1 MAIQAKY
8 SASAGLQTLIPG
20 SGAATTVLDLTNDI
34 TLRASKDGDSRNGNT
49 FKLVCAA
56 AADNDAANAEA
67 VVKVAFTQTAAAIL
81 CTVTPDSTPAGTITT
96 AEVAE
101 MINTGAVAG
110 KNIVITDPLNLRTL
124 QSATGG
130 GAAVLANG
138 GEVGGAGVIGTF
150 AGAPTADFHIGGA
163 GLSTDVETL
172 TQQVVEI
179 TCPRANVAGF
189 AGTTVTLVDADG
201 LPNEYVIQ
209 IAGVPAAVGN
219 QIAVNF
225 ANDEGDADAV
235 AAAFEGVIDDAVGSH
250 TSAAVGAV
258 ITVTNLKPG
267 VALAPVVTGTAGFT
281 AVVTAAGSGANK
293 GALSLHGVTIIDT
306 SAACALT
313 LADAPADQAGLIK
326 TVVRTAAGNATN
338 ADLVIAKH
346 VDGAG
351 GNNEKLR
358 FDAGGE
364 KVSMIW
370 LGSTWANIGTRT
382 ATQA

>member
-8 SASAGLQTLIPG
+8 SAAAGLQTLIPG
-20 SGAATTVLDLTNDI
+20 SDAATTILATTAAI
-34 TLRASKDGDSRNGNT
+34 TLRASRDGDSRNGNT
-49 FKLVCAA
+49 FKIVCAA
-56 AADNDAANAEA
+56 AADNDAADAAA

-81 CTVTPDSTPAGTITT
+81 CTVTPDSTPAGSITT

-110 KNIVITDPLNLRTL
+110 KKIVITDPLNLRTL

-130 GAAVLANG
+130 GAQVLANG
-138 GEVGGAGVIGTF
+138 GEVGGTGVIGTF

-179 TCPRANVAGF
+179 TCPAANVAGF
-189 AGTTVTLVDADG
+189 AGTTVTLVDGDG
-201 LPNEYVIQ
+201 KPREYVIQ
-209 IAGVPAAVGN
+209 IAGAPAAVGN

-225 ANDEGDADAV
+225 ADNTSNAGAV
-235 AAAFEGVIDDAVGSH
+235 ATAFEAIIDNLVGSF
-250 TSAAVGAV
+250 TSSPAGAV
-258 ITVTNLKPG
+258 ITVTNVKPG

-326 TVVRTAAGNATN
+326 TVVRTATGAGTN
-338 ADLVIAKH
+338 ADLVVAKH
-346 VDGAG
+346 VDGG
-351 GNNEKLR
+351 GGVNEKLR
-358 FDAGGE
+358 FDGAGE
-364 KVSMIW
+364 KVAMIW
-370 LGSTWANIGTRT
+370 LGTAWANIGTRT